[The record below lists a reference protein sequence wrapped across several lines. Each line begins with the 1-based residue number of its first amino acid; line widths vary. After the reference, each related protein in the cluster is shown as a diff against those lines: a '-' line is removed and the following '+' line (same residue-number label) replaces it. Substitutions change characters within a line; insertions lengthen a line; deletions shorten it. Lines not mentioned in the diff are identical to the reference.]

1 MTNKEI
7 ESLKKIDSSIDLSN
21 FSILTDTGFERV
33 EKLHKTIPYEIY
45 ELKLIDGRVL
55 RCADNHIVFYKDDFE
70 EVFVKDLSPGDKI
83 LTNNDDRLSETE
95 VESITATGVFENMYD
110 FELSNNSNH
119 RYYTNDI
126 LSHNTAIAEGLAI
139 RIANRQVDRWLFNKR
154 IVELNFTTIVSGTK
168 YRGEFEQRM
177 EDILKELKKSPE
189 VIIFI
194 DELHNVVGAGGASG
208 SMDASNIIK
217 PALARGEIKVIGATT
232 VDEYKKI
239 IESDSALERRFQKI
253 YINIPDKAET
263 LQILKQLREK
273 YENYHNVIYSD
284 EVLEK
289 CVEFTDR
296 YINYRNFPDKAI
308 DALDEVGSRVK
319 LNNTSVPESIKK
331 LEKELDEITPLKKEA
346 AKNQKF
352 EDAAKYRDKEKAIN
366 AKIEEETIK
375 WEQGLKQNKTVVTVQ
390 NVAEVISN
398 HTGIPLSKLTDDEN
412 QKLVNMEE
420 FLSKR
425 VIGQNAAVIKICE
438 AIQRSRLGLQDPNK
452 PIASFL
458 LLGSTGVGKTH
469 LAKQLAKFMFHK
481 EDAFIRFDMSEY
493 GEKFTVSKLIGSP
506 PGYVGYEDRGLLTEA
521 IKNKPY
527 SIILFDEIEKAHPD
541 IFNIFLQILDDGVL
555 TDSTGREIN
564 FKNTVIIMTSN
575 IGTDKI
581 MGKKSI
587 GFGTNMDEHA
597 DISAIVGDE
606 LKKHLR
612 PELINRIDEK
622 IVFNTLKQEDIA
634 KIVDLELDRTIKR
647 IEGKGYEVVVTKSV
661 KDFLIEI
668 GYDKEYGARPLK
680 RAITTNVENIIAQCI
695 LKGGAKEGDKIKLS
709 FDKKLNTVVAK
720 V

>member
-1 MTNKEI
+1 MDRRAFGPEDEEESNIDKVKKNNKSETP
-7 ESLKKIDSSIDLSN
+7 
-21 FSILTDTGFERV
+21 ILDHYG
-33 EKLHKTIPYEIY
+33 
-45 ELKLIDGRVL
+45 
-55 RCADNHIVFYKDDFE
+55 
-70 EVFVKDLSPGDKI
+70 KDLTELAKKGGLDPVVGRNVEVDKMIQI
-83 LTNNDDRLSETE
+83 LNKRKKNNPVLVGE
-95 VESITATGVFENMYD
+95 AGVGK
-110 FELSNNSNH
+110 
-119 RYYTNDI
+119 
-126 LSHNTAIAEGLAI
+126 TAIAEGLAL

-154 IVELNFTTIVSGTK
+154 IIEINFTTIVSGTK

-177 EDILKELKKSPE
+177 EDILKEVKNNPD

-194 DELHNVVGAGGASG
+194 DELHNVIGAGGASG

-239 IESDSALERRFQKI
+239 IEGDSAFERRFQKI
-253 YINIPDKAET
+253 YVNAPDKLDT
-263 LQILKQLREK
+263 LNIIKQLRDR
-273 YENYHNVIYSD
+273 YEDYHNVIYSD

-289 CVEFTDR
+289 CVELSDR

-308 DALDEVGSRVK
+308 DIMDEVGSRVK
-319 LNNTSVPESIKK
+319 LNNTNVPDEIKK
-331 LEKELDEITPLKKEA
+331 LEKQLDEIISNKKEA
-346 AKNQKF
+346 AKNQKY
-352 EDAAKYRDKEKAIN
+352 EDAAKFRDKEKEVNIV
-366 AKIEEETIK
+366 IEQEKIK
-375 WEQGLKQNKTVVTVQ
+375 WEDRLKKNKISITIQ

-398 HTGIPLSKLTDDEN
+398 QTGIPLSKLTDDEN
-412 QKLVNMEE
+412 QKLLGMQE
-420 FLSKR
+420 FLSKK
-425 VIGQNAAVIKICE
+425 VIGQEEAVIKVCE

-469 LAKQLAKFMFHK
+469 LAKQLANFMFHR

-493 GEKFTVSKLIGSP
+493 SEKFTVSKLIGSP

-521 IKNKPY
+521 VKNKPY

-541 IFNIFLQILDDGVL
+541 IFNIFLQILDDGIL

-597 DISAIVGDE
+597 DISLIVGDE

-622 IVFNTLKQEDIA
+622 IVFKPLNKEDIV
-634 KIVDLELDRTIKR
+634 KIVDLELDRTISR
-647 IEGKGYEVVVTKSV
+647 ISGKGYEISISKSV
-661 KDFLIEI
+661 RDYLSEV
-668 GYDKEYGARPLK
+668 GYEPEYGARPLK
-680 RAITTNVENIIAQCI
+680 RAITSHIENVISQCI
-695 LKGGAKEGDKIKLS
+695 LKNIIKDGDKIKLS
-709 FDKKLNTVVAK
+709 YDKKLDKVVAK
-720 V
+720 I

>member
-1 MTNKEI
+1 MEERAFGPEDEDEANIDKI
-7 ESLKKIDSSIDLSN
+7 KKNSKSSTPIIDHY
-21 FSILTDTGFERV
+21 G
-33 EKLHKTIPYEIY
+33 
-45 ELKLIDGRVL
+45 
-55 RCADNHIVFYKDDFE
+55 
-70 EVFVKDLSPGDKI
+70 KDLTELAKKGVLDPVVGRDVEIDKLVQI
-83 LTNNDDRLSETE
+83 LNKRKKNNPVLVGE
-95 VESITATGVFENMYD
+95 AGVGK
-110 FELSNNSNH
+110 
-119 RYYTNDI
+119 
-126 LSHNTAIAEGLAI
+126 TAIAEGLAL
-139 RIANRQVDRWLFNKR
+139 RIANKQVDRWLFNKR
-154 IVELNFTTIVSGTK
+154 IIELNFTSIVSGTK

-177 EDILKELKKSPE
+177 EDILKEVKKSPD

-253 YINIPDKAET
+253 YVNVPGKEET
-263 LQILKQLREK
+263 LQILKQLRDK

-284 EVLEK
+284 KVLEK

-296 YINYRNFPDKAI
+296 YISYRNFPDKAI

-331 LEKELDEITPLKKEA
+331 LEKELDEIITFKKDA
-346 AKNQKF
+346 AKNQRY
-352 EDAAKYRDKEKAIN
+352 EDAAKYRDKERAMN
-366 AKIEEETIK
+366 AKIAEETIK
-375 WEQGLKQNKTVVTVQ
+375 WEDKLKENKVVVTVQ

-398 HTGIPLSKLTDDEN
+398 HTGIPMSKLTDDEN
-412 QKLVNMEE
+412 LKLVNMEDY
-420 FLSKR
+420 LSSR
-425 VIGQNAAVIKICE
+425 VIGQREAVIKMCE

-458 LLGSTGVGKTH
+458 LLGSTGVGKTY

-506 PGYVGYEDRGLLTEA
+506 PGYVGYDDRGLLTEA
-521 IKNKPY
+521 VKNKPY
-527 SIILFDEIEKAHPD
+527 SIVLFDEIEKAHPD
-541 IFNIFLQILDDGVL
+541 VFNIFLQILDDGVL

-564 FKNTVIIMTSN
+564 FKNTIIIMTSN

-581 MGKKSI
+581 MGKKTL
-587 GFGTNMDEHA
+587 GFGVSSDEHA

-622 IVFNTLKQEDIA
+622 IVFNTLGQEDII
-634 KIVDLELDRTIKR
+634 KIVDLELEKTLKR
-647 IEGKGYEVVVTKSV
+647 IEEKGYEVIVSKSV
-661 KDFLIEI
+661 KDYLAEV

-680 RAITTNVENIIAQCI
+680 RAITTYVENVISQCI
-695 LKGGAKEGDKIKLS
+695 LKNGAKEGDKIKIS
-709 FDKKLNTVVAK
+709 YDKKLQKVVAK
-720 V
+720 I

>member
-1 MTNKEI
+1 MINKEI
-7 ESLKKIDSSIDLSN
+7 ESLKKIESSIGLSN
-21 FSILTDTGFERV
+21 FSILTDTGFEKV
-33 EKLHKTIPYEIY
+33 EKLHKTIPYEVY
-45 ELKLIDGRVL
+45 ELKLADGRIL

-70 EVFVKDLSPGDKI
+70 EVFVKDLSSGDKI
-83 LTNNDDRLSETE
+83 LTNNDDILSESE
-95 VESITATGVFENMYD
+95 VDSVTSTGIFEEMYD
-110 FELSNNSNH
+110 FELSEDSNH

-139 RIANRQVDRWLFNKR
+139 RIANKQVDRWLFNKR

-189 VIIFI
+189 IIIFI

-217 PALARGEIKVIGATT
+217 PALARGEIKLIGAAT

-273 YENYHNVIYSD
+273 YENYHNVVYSD

-319 LNNTSVPESIKK
+319 LNNTSVPDSIKK

-352 EDAAKYRDKEKAIN
+352 EDAAKYRDKERAIN
-366 AKIEEETIK
+366 TKIEEETIK

-469 LAKQLAKFMFHK
+469 LAR
-481 EDAFIRFDMSEY
+481 RFGCS
-493 GEKFTVSKLIGSP
+493 
-506 PGYVGYEDRGLLTEA
+506 
-521 IKNKPY
+521 
-527 SIILFDEIEKAHPD
+527 
-541 IFNIFLQILDDGVL
+541 
-555 TDSTGREIN
+555 
-564 FKNTVIIMTSN
+564 
-575 IGTDKI
+575 
-581 MGKKSI
+581 
-587 GFGTNMDEHA
+587 
-597 DISAIVGDE
+597 
-606 LKKHLR
+606 
-612 PELINRIDEK
+612 
-622 IVFNTLKQEDIA
+622 
-634 KIVDLELDRTIKR
+634 
-647 IEGKGYEVVVTKSV
+647 
-661 KDFLIEI
+661 
-668 GYDKEYGARPLK
+668 
-680 RAITTNVENIIAQCI
+680 
-695 LKGGAKEGDKIKLS
+695 
-709 FDKKLNTVVAK
+709 
-720 V
+720 